1 MSTNPRR
8 FRSAARLI
16 VSVDVETIAAVDAI
30 MAQGSHHQH
39 RNRGRDRHP
48 QVVEPVL
55 HRLLSLG
62 LLDPNAPSVQKSGPT
77 KGLLKCQ
84 RRVAPHVA
92 QVVRGDDVKR
102 RPVRFDVSGGRCA

>member
-39 RNRGRDRHP
+39 RNRSEF
-48 QVVEPVL
+48 V
-55 HRLLSLG
+55 RLAIERELVRCRSDDFRPR
-62 LLDPNAPSVQKSGPT
+62 LDA
-77 KGLLKCQ
+77 
-84 RRVAPHVA
+84 A
-92 QVVRGDDVKR
+92 QNDDYR
-102 RPVRFDVSGGRCA
+102 SNTRT